1 MPLNFHPG
9 MNVAAE
15 NKLSFFLLVDTSIM
29 AKTEITMHNLS

>member
-1 MPLNFHPG
+1 

-29 AKTEITMHNLS
+29 AKTEIINA